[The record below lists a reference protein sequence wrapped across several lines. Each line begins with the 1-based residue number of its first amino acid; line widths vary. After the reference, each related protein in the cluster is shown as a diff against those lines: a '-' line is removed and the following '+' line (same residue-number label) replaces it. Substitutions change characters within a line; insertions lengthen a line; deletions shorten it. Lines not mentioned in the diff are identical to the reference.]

1 MDIVE
6 KGTSN
11 RDRPAPPGQDS
22 GVTST
27 SSRASEKKTM
37 PLVPK
42 FNAVPR
48 RATTNKESHES
59 PCNLK
64 DEFDEEI
71 AAPLGFEPEGSA
83 TRPSFCEG
91 CSSLQGLLSD
101 RYGYEVFY
109 EYLRL
114 QNSESLLAFWR
125 SCEKFRQL
133 AKARSGLALPTA
145 NTTYAKYMHKKLLCG
160 SRIDDSIRAKIKHKL
175 NSGQPLNE
183 SMFDSAQ
190 EAIFS
195 YINDYFYASFIRS
208 DVYKGFVSDEAVKI
222 PTKDRVSTTARS
234 ARFTAKALP
243 TLPEEKVFEGDASH
257 GQWTN
262 CDPAIRSI
270 GRQADGMKEG

>member
-6 KGTSN
+6 KPTSN

-22 GVTST
+22 GIST
-27 SSRASEKKTM
+27 TATSRANEKKTN
-37 PLVPK
+37 
-42 FNAVPR
+42 FNAVRR
-48 RATTNKESHES
+48 RATTTTSKESHES
-59 PCNLK
+59 ACNLK
-64 DEFDEEI
+64 DKNDEEN

-101 RYGYEVFY
+101 RYGYEVFH

-114 QNSESLLAFWR
+114 QNSESLLDFWR

-145 NTTYAKYMHKKLLCG
+145 NATYAKYMHKKLQCG
-160 SRIDDSIRAKIKHKL
+160 SLLDDSIRAKVKHKL

-183 SMFDSAQ
+183 LMFDSAQ

-195 YINDYFYASFIRS
+195 YINEYFYASFIRS
-208 DVYKGFVSDEAVKI
+208 DVYKGFVGDEAAKI
-222 PTKDRVSTTARS
+222 PTKDRVSTARS
-234 ARFTAKALP
+234 ARFTGKALP
-243 TLPEEKVFEGDASH
+243 TLPEEKVFEGAASH
-257 GQWTN
+257 GQWTS

-270 GRQADGMKEG
+270 ERQADGMKEG